1 MLFEWAHPDL
11 TFRTFREWTQI
22 PTGNEFRRRLFCP
35 LTDTV
40 ITISTFPYEVPVEKM
55 ESTATSM
62 LQSKKDSYLESIK
75 AAFPNEPN
83 PDVSYDVESVTPV
96 AEGTV
101 YQIFYEGVHKRKGF
115 FAFLGFVTPHKITN
129 IFVETKISYAPGHR
143 GLCREVLDGIE
154 INLQAPA
161 SNSS

>member
-35 LTDTV
+35 VTDTV
-40 ITISTFPYEVPVEKM
+40 ITISTFPYEVPFEKM

-75 AAFPNEPN
+75 VAFPNEPN
-83 PDVSYDVESVTPV
+83 PDVTYDAQSVKPT
-96 AEGTV
+96 ADGAAYE
-101 YQIFYEGVHKRKGF
+101 IFYEGMHRRKGF
-115 FAFLGFVTPHKITN
+115 FAFWGYVTPRKVIN

-143 GLCREVLDGIE
+143 DLCREVLGGFE
-154 INLQAPA
+154 ITPQL
-161 SNSS
+161 